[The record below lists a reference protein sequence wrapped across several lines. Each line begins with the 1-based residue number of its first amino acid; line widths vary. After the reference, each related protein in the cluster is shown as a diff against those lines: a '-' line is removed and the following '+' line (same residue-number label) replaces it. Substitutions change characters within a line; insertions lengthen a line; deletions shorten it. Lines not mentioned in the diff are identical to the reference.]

1 MDDMTVTI
9 DKGELTLKAPLVVGR
24 KSSTGKS
31 NLLLTTSGN
40 QDIAELNGQPVTVS
54 VNIYQ
59 SIKKGGK

>member
-1 MDDMTVTI
+1 MDSMTVSI

-31 NLLLTTSGN
+31 NLLLTTNGN
-40 QDIAELNGQPVTVS
+40 QDIAELDGKPVTVS

-59 SIKKGGK
+59 KVGG